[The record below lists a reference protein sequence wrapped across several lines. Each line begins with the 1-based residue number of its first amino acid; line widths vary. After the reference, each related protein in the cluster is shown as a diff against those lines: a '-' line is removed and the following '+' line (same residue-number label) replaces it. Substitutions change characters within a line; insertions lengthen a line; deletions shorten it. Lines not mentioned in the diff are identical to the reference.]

1 MELSPIRFENGKRRH
16 EHNSFP
22 SIFLHDVR
30 LLRWH
35 CNCNAQR
42 IVLTGAM
49 NT

>member
-16 EHNSFP
+16 EPNSFP
-22 SIFLHDVR
+22 SIFLLDVR
-30 LLRWH
+30 LPRWH